1 MLDPQAHWQSA
12 VLPWQQAALDQLLE
26 THHAGRLPH
35 ALLLVGSQG
44 AGAELFAAG
53 LAACLLCQQ
62 AAGRPC
68 GECEG
73 CQVAS
78 GGGHGDYRW
87 LAPEEGKRAIGI
99 DAVRASINFLQQTAA
114 YGGLKL
120 LVVTPAEAMTA
131 AAANALLKTLEE
143 PAGDTLVVL
152 TSARPGELPATIRSR
167 CQLLRLPLGEA
178 EAQRHWLE
186 QMAPEA
192 ARLDELLA
200 LCNGQVIEALALAQ
214 SDGGHALL
222 AQQGALRGLLLGEL
236 PAGQVLNATADMASE
251 QVLSSL
257 LNLLRIELRRRA
269 ADRLTLPQRA
279 VDLHQDLQKTL
290 SAIHRGGNLARDL
303 LLRDVFR
310 QVAGCLR

>member
-1 MLDPQAHWQSA
+1 MLDPQAHWQST
-12 VLPWQQAALDQLLE
+12 VLPWQQAALDQLME

-35 ALLLVGSQG
+35 ALVLVGSQG

-53 LAACLLCQQ
+53 LAARLLCQQ
-62 AAGRPC
+62 EAGRPC
-68 GECEG
+68 GECES
-73 CQVAS
+73 CQVAR

-167 CQLLRLPLGEA
+167 CQQLRLPLGESQ
-178 EAQRHWLE
+178 AQRQWLD
-186 QMAPEA
+186 QAIPEA
-192 ARLDELLA
+192 ARLDELLV
-200 LCNGQVIEALALAQ
+200 LCDGRVIEALALAQ
-214 SDGGHALL
+214 GDGVNALL

-236 PAGQVLNATADMASE
+236 SAGQVLGATADMASE

-257 LNLLRIELRRRA
+257 LNLLMIELRRRA
-269 ADRLTLPQRA
+269 EDRLILPQRA
-279 VDLHQDLQKTL
+279 VDLHQELQKTL
-290 SAIHRGGNLARDL
+290 SALHRGGNLARDL